1 MTLCYYEGYIRNRR
15 QLCRDLDLPDGT
27 NEQAILE
34 AAYRRWGA
42 DLVHHLYGA
51 FAFAFHDK
59 DDNSYYCARDQIG
72 VQPFFYYQA
81 GNNTLLFSGDVNEIL
96 RDPRFHPA
104 LDMEA
109 LQNYMNFGYPIGEK
123 TLWRGIH
130 KLMPGQTLAFRDGK
144 LVIST
149 YYKPVYAPEYDH
161 TEAFWMT
168 QIEMTLRAILAEDR
182 ANNDFQSACSFLSS
196 GVDSSW
202 LLALSGVRHAV
213 GIGYAGEAC
222 SEADLAADTARAL
235 NADFCRVDIS
245 PEAFFDAIPQAVRRM
260 GLPIADASTVV
271 LGIGCASA
279 AQSSSICLSGE
290 GADEFFAGYHIYRR
304 SEELAHTGGPWHYGC
319 AGVMEPEQAA
329 SLLKLERPFPTEH
342 LVKQLYADSES
353 DEHLSRL
360 LRIDCALWLEG
371 DILFGINRSSR
382 SCGLKLLLPYAD
394 RRLFELSTRIP
405 AALKWKDGVGK
416 YILRRAAEQQLP
428 HEVAFRSKIGFS
440 VPIGNWMRREPFRA
454 RFEAV
459 LFGPQSARFF
469 DQNQLRHYWSA
480 YLEGNDVMRQI
491 VYAAYVF
498 LIWAREYGI

>member
-59 DDNSYYCARDQIG
+59 DDNSYFCARDQIG
-72 VQPFFYYQA
+72 VQPFFYYQT

-182 ANNDFQSACSFLSS
+182 ENNDFQSACSFLSS

-304 SEELAHTGGPWHYGC
+304 SEELAHTGGPWH
-319 AGVMEPEQAA
+319 
-329 SLLKLERPFPTEH
+329 
-342 LVKQLYADSES
+342 
-353 DEHLSRL
+353 
-360 LRIDCALWLEG
+360 
-371 DILFGINRSSR
+371 
-382 SCGLKLLLPYAD
+382 
-394 RRLFELSTRIP
+394 
-405 AALKWKDGVGK
+405 
-416 YILRRAAEQQLP
+416 
-428 HEVAFRSKIGFS
+428 
-440 VPIGNWMRREPFRA
+440 
-454 RFEAV
+454 
-459 LFGPQSARFF
+459 
-469 DQNQLRHYWSA
+469 
-480 YLEGNDVMRQI
+480 
-491 VYAAYVF
+491 
-498 LIWAREYGI
+498 